1 MAGFLARETRRI
13 SRYLLLSATGML
25 ILSCGSSR
33 QVDGPAGESK
43 DLSPGIEETVAG
55 ESELEVHRGT
65 LAKTVEE
72 GGWLL
77 RTPGREY
84 LLLSTSAYRREPW
97 FREGASVE
105 VKGREVTDVM
115 TIYMQGTP
123 FRVSAMKPLSPAG
136 QQQQ

>member
-1 MAGFLARETRRI
+1 MAGFLAKEMSGI
-13 SRYLLLSATGML
+13 GRYLLLSAVGML
-25 ILSCGSSR
+25 IVSCGSNR
-33 QVDGPAGESK
+33 QVDVPAGESK

-65 LAKTVEE
+65 LTKTVEE
-72 GGWLL
+72 GGWLV

-97 FREGASVE
+97 FREGTSVE
-105 VKGREVTDVM
+105 VQGREVTDVM

-136 QQQQ
+136 QQQE